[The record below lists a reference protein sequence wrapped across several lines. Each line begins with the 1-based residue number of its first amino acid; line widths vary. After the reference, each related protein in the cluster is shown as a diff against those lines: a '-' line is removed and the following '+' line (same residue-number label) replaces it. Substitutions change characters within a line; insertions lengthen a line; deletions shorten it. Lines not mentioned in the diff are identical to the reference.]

1 MLEQEILGKRSQV
14 VEPQVSEDRLMA
26 CLFISLT
33 GTQMNI
39 DDMSTYPE
47 YFIVYIFTYF
57 SVFPCQFTKLTVH
70 SSFDNVECSL

>member
-1 MLEQEILGKRSQV
+1 MFV
-14 VEPQVSEDRLMA
+14 Y
-26 CLFISLT
+26 ISD